1 MTTTAPAHRGPMA
14 DPSLPPLTERNR
26 TAATKYYDK
35 NRALV
40 AERRVYKRVQ
50 KSGKMPTQATM
61 AKFDLKLNE
70 KGELVGF
77 SENLLRPKT
86 VVYIPAIKPA
96 VATLVQPIEKLPD
109 GVISAKQAVHY
120 IDMNYTKG
128 KGYNSFY
135 TMLGNNLKLF
145 KSPIKTNIV
154 PVFQNYDNVFNTMR
168 EHYLKVTP
176 NKPNGSVTA
185 YLKMINVILVVI
197 QNYPPLKEA
206 LGETVIGKYISESK
220 KTTELVSHAT
230 HVKLQTNRVYNWSKI
245 MAAIKEDY
253 GVDSIQFLFFSF
265 YDEVPVR
272 HELNNIPVLAEDGDD
287 DSNWLVKNK
296 KLWHL
301 QMNKFK
307 TDAGYVEGLGYD
319 LSPALSAMI
328 TKSLKKHPRVNLF
341 PENIYGLCY
350 FAVQY
355 AGAKYFPYGELV
367 KPDTKQFVTGCR
379 HTIAT
384 YRNRPGQT
392 AKPRD
397 VELASKMAHTIATS
411 VSKYQNLHTPELN
424 LLDGVALDEW
434 RDFLMEDPYWIS
446 LEKEEKNIK
455 Y

>member
-1 MTTTAPAHRGPMA
+1 MA

-35 NRALV
+35 NRAIV

-50 KSGKMPTQATM
+50 KSGKMPTAATM

-77 SENLLRPKT
+77 SENLLKPKT

-96 VATLVQPIEKLPD
+96 VATLVQPVEKLPD
-109 GVISAKQAVHY
+109 GVISARLALRYV
-120 IDMNYTKG
+120 IDNYKG
-128 KGYNSFY
+128 ASATSKKGYNIFE
-135 TMLGNNLKLF
+135 TVLCDKLKLF
-145 KSPIKTNIV
+145 KDAVKTNIV
-154 PVFQNYDNVFNTMR
+154 PVLQNYDHVINTLKD
-168 EHYLKVTP
+168 HYLKVTP
-176 NKPNGSVTA
+176 TKPNGSLPS
-185 YLKMINVILVVI
+185 YLKMINVILVI
-197 QNYPPLKEA
+197 SQSFPPLKEA
-206 LGETVIGKYISESK
+206 LGELVIGKYINASK
-220 KTTELVSHAT
+220 KTGELISHAT
-230 HVKLQTNRVYNWSKI
+230 HVRLQTNRVYNWEKI

-253 GVDSIQFLFFSF
+253 GENSIQYLFFAF

-272 HELNNIPVLAEDGDD
+272 HELNRIPVLSEDGDED
-287 DSNWLVKNK
+287 ANWMVKNK
-296 KLWHL
+296 KIWHL

-319 LSPALSAMI
+319 LSPVLSTMI
-328 TKSLKKHPRVNLF
+328 TKSLKKHPRKDIF

-367 KPDTKQFVTGCR
+367 KPDTKAFVTGCR

-384 YRNRPGQT
+384 YRNRAGQT

-397 VELASKMAHTIATS
+397 VELAGKMAHTIATS
-411 VSKYQNLHTPELN
+411 VSTYQNLHTPELN
-424 LLDGVALDEW
+424 LLDGGALDEW
-434 RDFLMEDPYWIS
+434 RDTMMEDPYWIS

>member
-1 MTTTAPAHRGPMA
+1 MTSTAPAHRGPIA

-26 TAATKYYDK
+26 AAATKYYDA
-35 NRALV
+35 NRAIV

-96 VATLVQPIEKLPD
+96 VATLTQPIEKLPD
-109 GVISAKQAVHY
+109 GVISARLALRYVQDNYKGANKTSKKSY
-120 IDMNYTKG
+120 DMFETILCDK
-128 KGYNSFY
+128 
-135 TMLGNNLKLF
+135 LKLF
-145 KSPIKTNIV
+145 KDAVKTNVV
-154 PVFQNYDNVFNTMR
+154 PILQNYDHIINTLKD
-168 EHYLKVTP
+168 HYLKSTP
-176 NKPNGSVTA
+176 SKPNGSLTA
-185 YLKMINVILVVI
+185 YLKMINVILVVT
-197 QNYPPLKEA
+197 QNYPPLKDA
-206 LGETVIGKYISESK
+206 LGETVIGKYINASK
-220 KTTELVSHAT
+220 KTGELISHAT
-230 HVKLQTNRVYNWSKI
+230 HVKLQTNQVYNWEKL

-253 GVDSIQFLFFSF
+253 GENSIQYLFFAF

-272 HELNNIPVLAEDGDD
+272 HELNKIPILAEDGDE
-287 DSNWLVKNK
+287 DSNWMVKNK

-301 QMNKFK
+301 QLNNFK
-307 TDAGYVEGLGYD
+307 TDGGYVDGLGYD
-319 LSPALSAMI
+319 LSPALSALI
-328 TKSLKKHPRVNLF
+328 TKSIKKHPRENIF

-384 YRNRPGQT
+384 YRNRVGQT

-397 VELASKMAHTIATS
+397 VELASKMAHRTRASRNSTRHS
-411 VSKYQNLHTPELN
+411 SCGSSQPHFC
-424 LLDGVALDEW
+424 A
-434 RDFLMEDPYWIS
+434 S
-446 LEKEEKNIK
+446 
-455 Y
+455 